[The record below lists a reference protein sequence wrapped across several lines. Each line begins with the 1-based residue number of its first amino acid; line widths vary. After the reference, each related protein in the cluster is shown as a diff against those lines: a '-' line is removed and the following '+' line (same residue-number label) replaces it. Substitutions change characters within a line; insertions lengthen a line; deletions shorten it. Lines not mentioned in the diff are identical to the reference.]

1 MGDRRRTR
9 GAAAGRAR
17 RGSAAG
23 DGCVRAGPGVRGASS
38 SLRRRMVPQAAAAAR
53 CEEAATSRGQQG
65 AGGSRLRRCVGSLG
79 APLAG
84 QEHSDILH
92 QERRRLPCVSL
103 VFSAPSRPPR
113 TPPPTTSWLASSPV
127 SALSPATEKVMTDDS
142 IPRSQVISL
151 LFQFPPI
158 LCHVD

>member
-1 MGDRRRTR
+1 MR
-9 GAAAGRAR
+9 GAAAGRPR
-17 RGSAAG
+17 RRSAAG
-23 DGCVRAGPGVRGASS
+23 DGRVRAGPGVRVGP
-38 SLRRRMVPQAAAAAR
+38 RAAVAAR
-53 CEEAATSRGQQG
+53 CEEAATSRGAAGRRRQQG

-79 APLAG
+79 APPMG
-84 QEHSDILH
+84 QECSDILH

-103 VFSAPSRPPR
+103 VFSAPSQPPR
-113 TPPPTTSWLASSPV
+113 TSPPTTSWLASSPV
-127 SALSPATEKVMTDDS
+127 TALSSATEKVVTDDS